1 MERPILARG
10 RYELMS
16 PLGQGGM
23 ACVFKALDTRL
34 KVEKAIKIP
43 NHMCLTNK
51 KIRDRF
57 ETEATTMAML
67 HHKNIV
73 IVHDIAD
80 ELYADPNGFVS
91 INLVYMVMEMLP
103 GGSLQDRIEDHG
115 LLHPQQAIEAAIAMA
130 SGLGFAHENNVV
142 HRDVKLDNV
151 LIGSNNELKVT
162 DFGIAQID
170 GGSGMTQTGA
180 TMGTLAF
187 MAPEQKLSSRRA
199 TSLSDLYAVGASLFV
214 MLTNQNPSELYATDI
229 QERAFE
235 HLPEAAA
242 DVLRKCCHLEPAQ
255 RYQSAAELI
264 VALEEL
270 RSAYGPIPDNATPFY
285 VPRTEVVETPDDIA
299 KRHRK
304 VNTMWTTLLGID
316 PDELSTPMP
325 HPKVVTPRQN
335 NNETALDFDIFGDS
349 DDNSTALDL
358 LTMEEPL
365 EQNSENQASVI
376 SPSHTIHADAR
387 DATVLPST
395 PNQVDP
401 SEKQSS
407 SGLLIAAATLLIG
420 IGAWVGLS
428 GQNESTDSSTA
439 PNTSIEKP
447 KKSIPLIVKPKDD
460 TPSPGATPTVTTQE
474 TQIVEEPPP
483 QKSKPTE
490 VTKKTAPTP
499 KPKTEAK
506 PVAAKVVEEPKPIA
520 EEKSTTFGDIV
531 IVARPWA
538 TVTVDGKPA
547 QCAKG
552 NNRTPCPLNLS
563 TGRHSVV
570 LKNGVDET
578 EKKLNI
584 NIKEGKNSNSC
595 WNFASNSSC

>member
-1 MERPILARG
+1 
-10 RYELMS
+10 
-16 PLGQGGM
+16 M

-199 TSLSDLYAVGASLFV
+199 TSLSDLYSVGASLFV

-255 RYQSAAELI
+255 RYQSADELI

-270 RSAYGPIPDNATPFY
+270 RAAYGPLPEDATPFY

-335 NNETALDFDIFGDS
+335 TNETALDFDIFGDA
-349 DDNSTALDL
+349 DDNSTAMDL

-365 EQNSENQASVI
+365 AQSPEDQASVI

-387 DATVLPST
+387 DATVLPS
-395 PNQVDP
+395 PSDQADS
-401 SEKQSS
+401 SEKKSS
-407 SGLLIAAATLLIG
+407 SGLLIAAATLLLG
-420 IGAWVGLS
+420 IGAWVGLG
-428 GQNESTDSSTA
+428 GQNEPKDNSTVPKA
-439 PNTSIEKP
+439 SIEQP
-447 KKSIPLIVKPKDD
+447 KTVTPQIVKPKEL
-460 TPSPGATPTVTTQE
+460 PPPPEATPTVATKTE
-474 TQIVEEPPP
+474 PIVPDSTPP
-483 QKSKPTE
+483 KSTPTE
-490 VTKKTAPTP
+490 VTKKPAPTP
-499 KPKTEAK
+499 KSNTVTKTT

-520 EEKSTTFGDIV
+520 EEKPTTFGDIV

-552 NNRTPCPLNLS
+552 NDRTPCPLKLS

>member
-1 MERPILARG
+1 MERPLLARG
-10 RYELMS
+10 RYELLS

-23 ACVFKALDTRL
+23 ACVSKALDTRL

-57 ETEATTMAML
+57 ETEAETMAQL

-80 ELYADPNGFVS
+80 EVYADPNGFVS

-103 GGSLQDRIEDHG
+103 GGSLQDRIDDHG
-115 LLHPQQAIEAAIAMA
+115 ILHPQQSIDAAIAMA

-199 TSLSDLYAVGASLFV
+199 TSLSDLYAVGASLFL
-214 MLTNQNPSELYATDI
+214 MLTNKNPSELYATDI
-229 QERAFE
+229 QESAFE
-235 HLPEAAA
+235 HLPDAAA
-242 DVLRKCCHLEPAQ
+242 ELLRKCCHLEPAE

-264 VALEEL
+264 AALEEL
-270 RSAYGPIPDNATPFY
+270 RSAYGPLPEDATPFY
-285 VPRTEVVETPDDIA
+285 IPKAESTETPEDIA
-299 KRHRK
+299 KREHK
-304 VNTMWTTLLGID
+304 VTTMWTTLLGID

-325 HPKVVTPRQN
+325 HPKVITPNQRT
-335 NNETALDFDIFGDS
+335 NETALDFDVFGD
-349 DDNSTALDL
+349 DDKSTAFDI
-358 LTMEEPL
+358 LTMDEPF
-365 EQNSENQASVI
+365 EPHASDI
-376 SPSHTIHADAR
+376 SPSHTIHANSR
-387 DATVLPST
+387 EATVPPSLPDEST
-395 PNQVDP
+395 S
-401 SEKQSS
+401 SEKKSS
-407 SGLLIAAATLLIG
+407 STILVAAALLLVG
-420 IGAWVGLS
+420 GGAWFGWNGGNLS
-428 GQNESTDSSTA
+428 LVYTDSEHTVVTQPKTVPPQIVQPKEDTPPPEVVQTVAS
-439 PNTSIEKP
+439 PEEKP
-447 KKSIPLIVKPKDD
+447 V
-460 TPSPGATPTVTTQE
+460 
-474 TQIVEEPPP
+474 VEE
-483 QKSKPTE
+483 KTTE
-490 VTKKTAPTP
+490 ENVQPKTP
-499 KPKTEAK
+499 KPSAKPKAVVKAK
-506 PVAAKVVEEPKPIA
+506 PVAPKVVEEPKPVV
-520 EEKSTTFGDIV
+520 EDKPTTFGDIV

-538 TVTVDGKPA
+538 TIIVDGKPA

-552 NNRTPCPLNLS
+552 NDRTPCPLKLS
-563 TGRHSVV
+563 TGKHSVI

-584 NIKEGKNSNSC
+584 NIKEGKNRNSC

>member
-10 RYELMS
+10 RYELLS

-23 ACVFKALDTRL
+23 ACVFKAQDTRL

-57 ETEATTMAML
+57 ETEAETMAQL

-73 IVHDIAD
+73 VVHDIAD
-80 ELYADPNGFVS
+80 EIYADPNGFVS

-103 GGSLQDRIEDHG
+103 GGSLQDRIDDHG
-115 LLHPQQAIEAAIAMA
+115 LLHPQQAIDATIAMA

-199 TSLSDLYAVGASLFV
+199 TSLSDLYSVGASLFV
-214 MLTNQNPSELYATDI
+214 MLTNQNPSELYASDI

-242 DVLRKCCHLEPAQ
+242 NLLRKCCHLEPAQ
-255 RYQSAAELI
+255 RYQSANELI
-264 VALEEL
+264 TALEEL
-270 RSAYGPIPDNATPFY
+270 RSAYGPLPDDATPFY
-285 VPRTEVVETPDDIA
+285 VPRAEVVETPEDIA

-325 HPKVVTPRQN
+325 HPKVVTPGRN
-335 NNETALDFDIFGDS
+335 TNETALEFDLFNEE
-349 DDNSTALDL
+349 DDNSTAFDL
-358 LTMEEPL
+358 FTMEEPL
-365 EQNSENQASVI
+365 DHPMDPNASVI

-387 DATVLPST
+387 DATVLPSVSQEEHSYEPPKNT
-395 PNQVDP
+395 SRILIPIVVILGALGGWYGMSNQ
-401 SEKQSS
+401 
-407 SGLLIAAATLLIG
+407 T
-420 IGAWVGLS
+420 
-428 GQNESTDSSTA
+428 ESTTPKTDIGVEQKEPSTTA
-439 PNTSIEKP
+439 K
-447 KKSIPLIVKPKDD
+447 LVKPKEPV
-460 TPSPGATPTVTTQE
+460 TPP
-474 TQIVEEPPP
+474 
-483 QKSKPTE
+483 
-490 VTKKTAPTP
+490 
-499 KPKTEAK
+499 
-506 PVAAKVVEEPKPIA
+506 VVEEPKEASVTETEQVETPTVSEKSPPKKVVKTTTKPVAKPVVEKVA
-520 EEKSTTFGDIV
+520 EEPKPIVEDKPTTFGDIV

-552 NNRTPCPLNLS
+552 NDRTPCPLKLS
-563 TGRHSVV
+563 TGKHSVV

-584 NIKEGKNSNSC
+584 NIKEGKNNNSC
-595 WNFASNSSC
+595 WSFLSNSSC